1 MKIRGLWLIFVPKS
15 AFRIH
20 QGDTLMTNSSPQ
32 RILCAVRSRP
42 GSEETVERA
51 IELALQT
58 GGKLIFCQIVDTNFI
73 NRFSARGS
81 ARKVAHRELTD
92 MAEFA
97 LSIIRDNAEQA
108 GVEEVDTIVRS
119 GSVRPALLNLAEEL
133 DADLM
138 VLGRSKSTTKRDVFD
153 QSGLDEFAAEL
164 EALGLQVSR

>member
-1 MKIRGLWLIFVPKS
+1 
-15 AFRIH
+15 
-20 QGDTLMTNSSPQ
+20 MTNQPPQ

-51 IELALQT
+51 IALALET
-58 GGKLIFCQIVDTNFI
+58 EATLIFCQIVDIGFI
-73 NRFSARGS
+73 NRFSTRGS

-97 LSIIRDNAEQA
+97 LSIIQDNAEQA
-108 GVEEVDTIVRS
+108 GVKDVETIVRS
-119 GSVRPALLNLAEEL
+119 GNVRPQLLELAQET
-133 DADLM
+133 DADLI

-153 QSGLDEFAAEL
+153 QSGLNEFAAEL